1 MKYGR
6 VLVCCLALAMLVIPA
21 ESFAAKALSVDIY
34 GPGQKKINIVFA
46 DPLGLGLDN
55 RAPQEAG
62 EFLDNMRANLGLLP
76 FLNLMPSGEI
86 LGGTMLEGVDGVS
99 MDYRRFS
106 VSKADLVMTLGWRP
120 RPGGPAGVECRV
132 FDVFSQRLVVG
143 KAYSNVSRDNLAQ
156 VADMFSAALMEAL
169 TGRGDFFR
177 SRLAFTRTEQN
188 NVREIWISG
197 PQGRNPQRVTRLG
210 GSSISPSWS
219 RDGRY
224 IAFAHHS
231 SNTHTLGM
239 WDSSDNR
246 VFRVNLPGTTIS
258 GTAFTPDNRIVVALS
273 RGNMEIFMLT
283 KDLTRIAQTVVQ
295 SWAIDVSPSF
305 DAEGKKMAFTSD
317 RHGNPH
323 IYIKDMET
331 NEIRRVTYEGKYN
344 TSPSLSGDGDLVAFS
359 RRTPEGHRIFVH
371 NLNTGRERQVSF
383 GPGND
388 EEPAFSPDG
397 YFIVF
402 ASNRTGQYKL
412 YLTTIHGAEPK
423 MIAVGD
429 GSITHPSFGPL
440 RDQ

>member
-1 MKYGR
+1 MKCNR
-6 VLVCCLALAMLVIPA
+6 LALWMMLLALLAFPGR
-21 ESFAAKALSVDIY
+21 SFAAKALSVDIY
-34 GPGQKKINIVFA
+34 GPGQKKINMAFA

-55 RAPQEAG
+55 RAPQEAV
-62 EFLDNMRANLGLLP
+62 EFIRYLRANLSLLP
-76 FLNLMPSGEI
+76 FLNLMDPGEI
-86 LGGTMLEGVDGVS
+86 LGGSMLDGVDGES

-106 VSKADLVMTLGWRP
+106 ISKADMVMTMGWRP
-120 RPGGPAGVECRV
+120 TPAGPAGLECRV
-132 FDVFSQRLVVG
+132 FDVFGQRLVVG
-143 KAYSNVSRDNLAQ
+143 KAYSNVSENNLPQ

-169 TGRGDFFR
+169 TGQGDFFR
-177 SRLAFTRTEQN
+177 SRLAFTRNEGN
-188 NVREIWISG
+188 NVREIWVAG
-197 PQGRNPQRVTRLG
+197 PQGRDPKRVTRLG

-224 IAFAHHS
+224 IVFAHHS
-231 SNTHTLGM
+231 ANTHTLGM
-239 WDSSDNR
+239 WDSDDDR

-258 GTAFTPDNRIVVALS
+258 GTAFTPENRVVVALS

-283 KDLTRIAQTVVQ
+283 KDLTRIAQTEVQ

-305 DAEGKKMAFTSD
+305 DAAGDKMAFASD

-323 IYIKDMET
+323 IYVKDMRT
-331 NEIRRVTYEGKYN
+331 KEIKRVTYDGKYN
-344 TSPSLSGDGDLVAFS
+344 TSPSLSADGNMVAFS
-359 RRTPEGHRIFVH
+359 RRTPQGHRIFVH
-371 NLNTGRERQVSF
+371 NLNTGRERQITF

-402 ASNRTGQYKL
+402 ASNRNGEYKL

-423 MIAVGD
+423 MIPL
-429 GSITHPSFGPL
+429 GSGAITHPSFGPL